1 MTKPATKAKSTSSD
15 FATTRSRRPFSN
27 RETKI
32 TIYLILHGMQSA
44 CLAKRRFGWLS
55 HKRNRCFVVLR
66 SAMVRNT
73 RMPLSALVLPVGESS
88 SRAGRCTAAP
98 LHTLTTRRDKSDK
111 AVLATQRRKAV
122 IAPTKNP
129 KNGHPQLQSHPNLP
143 RTPVR
148 VPRTPASALE
158 EVWAERAKSF
168 DRLTGLLVAPCCRVC
183 T

>member
-1 MTKPATKAKSTSSD
+1 MLIFSRSGFVVPLGKL
-15 FATTRSRRPFSN
+15 SRR
-27 RETKI
+27 
-32 TIYLILHGMQSA
+32 A
-44 CLAKRRFGWLS
+44 A
-55 HKRNRCFVVLR
+55 RC
-66 SAMVRNT
+66 M
-73 RMPLSALVLPVGESS
+73 
-88 SRAGRCTAAP
+88 TATP
-98 LHTLTTRRDKSDK
+98 YTLTTRHDKSDK

-129 KNGHPQLQSHPNLP
+129 KKVTLQSHPNLP